1 MNSPLFMDWAA
12 QRRERVLAFFKQSL
26 AAIPAPE
33 LKVAMQAA
41 CLQNPGKLLRPLLV
55 YATGEI
61 FTQDLAPLD
70 IAAAA
75 IESMHTY
82 SLIHD
87 DLPAMDNSDLRRG
100 QPTSHKQFGEA
111 TAILA
116 GDGLQTLSFELLSSA
131 PAPFSAEQR
140 LSLVQTLAKAAGA
153 QGMVAGQALDMSVT
167 PGMTL
172 TEEML
177 LTIFRLKTGALFS
190 AAIELGRIAS
200 GDDDTKH
207 QQALAEFGLC
217 IGLAFQIQDD
227 FLDKTLTTHELGK
240 PQGLDVVNQKFTYL
254 SLHPETVVVCK
265 IKRLYEEALSAIDVF
280 GHRAQLLRDLTKTI
294 LVSAV

>member
-1 MNSPLFMDWAA
+1 MNNLKFPEWTKA
-12 QRRERVLAFFKQSL
+12 RRERVLAFFKAHL
-26 AAIPAPE
+26 TDIPAHE
-33 LKVAMQAA
+33 LKIAIETA
-41 CLQNPGKLLRPLLV
+41 CLQNPGKMLRPLLV

-61 FTQDLAPLD
+61 FTQDLASLD
-70 IAAAA
+70 VAAAA

-87 DLPAMDNSDLRRG
+87 DLPGMDNSDLRRG

-111 TAILA
+111 TAILV

-131 PAPFSAEQR
+131 GASFSAEQR
-140 LSLVQTLAKAAGA
+140 VNMLQTLAKAAGA
-153 QGMVAGQALDMSVT
+153 HGMVAGQALDMSVT

-177 LTIFRLKTGALFS
+177 LTIFQLKTGALFS
-190 AAIELGRIAS
+190 AAIELGRLAS
-200 GDDDTKH
+200 GDDNTKH
-207 QQALAEFGLC
+207 QRALAEFGLC

-227 FLDKTLTTHELGK
+227 LLDKTLPTSSLGK

-254 SLHPETVVVCK
+254 SLHREEAVIDK
-265 IKRLYEEALSAIDVF
+265 IKKLYEEALSAIDVF
-280 GHRAQLLRDLTKTI
+280 GNRAQLLRDLTKTI
-294 LVSAV
+294 LVSAT

>member
-1 MNSPLFMDWAA
+1 MNNPPFVEWAKA
-12 QRRERVLAFFKQSL
+12 RRERVLTFFAQHL
-26 AAIPAPE
+26 ADIPASE
-33 LKVAMQAA
+33 LKIAMQTA

-61 FTQDLAPLD
+61 FTQDLASLD

-116 GDGLQTLSFELLSSA
+116 GDALQTFGFELLSSA

-140 LSLVQTLAKAAGA
+140 VNMLQTLAKASGA
-153 QGMVAGQALDMSVT
+153 RGMVAGQALDMSVT
-167 PGMTL
+167 PGMQL

-177 LTIFRLKTGALFS
+177 LTIFHLKTGALFS

-200 GDDDTKH
+200 GDDDTAH
-207 QQALAEFGLC
+207 QRALAEFGLC

-227 FLDKTLTTHELGK
+227 LLDKTLPTSALGK
-240 PQGLDVVNQKFTYL
+240 PQGLDSVNQKFTYL
-254 SLHPETVVVCK
+254 SLYPDQAVISK
-265 IKRLYEEALSAIDVF
+265 IKKLYEEALSAIDVF
-280 GHRAQLLRDLTKTI
+280 GNKAQLLRDLTKTI
-294 LVSAV
+294 LISAT